1 MDRIKFFYIHVGFN
15 AFFMYKSNCFEIVF
29 KNVIRVILIHIRF
42 SFKSYSLLVLFIH
55 DSTWTY

>member
-29 KNVIRVILIHIRF
+29 KNVIRVIFIF
-42 SFKSYSLLVLFIH
+42 DSLLRVIL
-55 DSTWTY
+55 Y